1 MFLARLARK
10 GRMDRYRVVLLMQ
23 IFVRRVQVTG
33 TGLDVVSMR
42 DVRNRR
48 DRRVLMGAL
57 ELCVWEWYPLVF
69 GFGKLVASRRFPD
82 GVVRVSVGCW
92 CLTE

>member
-57 ELCVWEWYPLVF
+57 ELCVCGNGTLWFLGLGSWWLRE
-69 GFGKLVASRRFPD
+69 GFLMGL
-82 GVVRVSVGCW
+82 
-92 CLTE
+92 